1 MIVSALLWN
10 AAARKP
16 GRYIG
21 AADGPGPLRAIPD
34 APHRSA
40 HRASDRKS
48 AHATAAVWCSSAQA
62 DAKLARARHLPT
74 TAAARQRP
82 VRSSTLDRTLS
93 VVCHL
98 HVVRCTCRQAAGRR
112 RDSLHADA
120 DTPNGKEDEAV
131 PRNARR
137 ADARARHPPRTAAR
151 WREHRHTSC
160 LPHYYFSHD
169 RAAAR
174 PTSTQA
180 AVLVVALSVGLRQRR
195 QAR

>member
-1 MIVSALLWN
+1 MIVSAQLWN

-21 AADGPGPLRAIPD
+21 AADGPGPLRAVPD
-34 APHRSA
+34 APYRSA

-62 DAKLARARHLPT
+62 DAKP
-74 TAAARQRP
+74 ARQRP
-82 VRSSTLDRTLS
+82 VRSSTLDGTLS

-98 HVVRCTCRQAAGRR
+98 HIVRCTCRQAAGRR

-131 PRNARR
+131 PRNPRR
-137 ADARARHPPRTAAR
+137 ADARPRHSPRTAAR

-160 LPHYYFSHD
+160 LPHCYSSHD

-195 QAR
+195 RAR